1 MRLRELIF
9 GAITVALLAGYG
21 VLGGRLAPFVAP
33 GVAATPPPARP
44 VSAVPAP
51 MVSGSIAFILRGD
64 VFVLRNGQYA
74 DRTTEGRSLQPA
86 LSADGGTLYFART
99 EQIDGL
105 RRTDG
110 AVVNAQLGFSNIV
123 RKPASGGPEEIL
135 VKGLVAPAANRFH
148 DVKWYLSPAPSPDGK
163 RLATI
168 EGDDDGSA
176 DLVVFDIATKKAP
189 LVLSNGGDWADP
201 AWSPDGST
209 IVVTSYDKGEPQL
222 LFKPVDNRPSVAV
235 KGIPAG
241 EPYRASYSPDGKWLV
256 YTLRHDDGR
265 KNDLHAVEILTG
277 RDVALTS
284 DGTSW
289 NGVFSPDGRQ
299 VAYLHNEGF
308 TIDLWIKDLAQALSG
323 GLVGQTFKITRGE
336 GLDGG
341 SRPAWG
347 R

>member
-9 GAITVALLAGYG
+9 GAIAIALLAGYG
-21 VLGGRLAPFVAP
+21 ILGGRVAPFVAP
-33 GVAATPPPARP
+33 GAAATPTPARP

-51 MVSGSIAFILRGD
+51 MVSGTIAFILRGD

-74 DRTTEGRSLQPA
+74 DRTNEGRSVQPA
-86 LSADGGTLYFART
+86 LSADGATLYFARV

-123 RKPASGGPEEIL
+123 RKPSAGGPEEIV

-148 DVKWYLSPAPSPDGK
+148 DVRWYLSPALSPDGK

-176 DLVVFDIATKKAP
+176 DLVVFDLATKKP
-189 LVLSNGGDWADP
+189 LILSTGGDWADP

-209 IVVTSYDKGEPQL
+209 IVVTSYDRGEPQL
-222 LFKPVDNRPSVAV
+222 LLKSVDNRASTVV
-235 KGIPAG
+235 KGLPEG
-241 EPYRASYSPDGKWLV
+241 EPYRASYSPDGKWIV
-256 YTLRHDDGR
+256 YTLRHDAGR
-265 KNDLHAVEILTG
+265 KNDLHAVEVLTG

-284 DGTSW
+284 DGASW
-289 NGVFSPDGRQ
+289 NAVFSPDGRQ
-299 VAYLHNEGF
+299 VAFLHAEGF
-308 TIDLWIKDLAQALSG
+308 TIDLWIKDLADVLAG
-323 GLVGQTFKITRGE
+323 GRAGQTFRITRGE
-336 GLDGG
+336 GLDGA

>member
-9 GAITVALLAGYG
+9 GAIAVALLAGYA
-21 VLGGRLAPFVAP
+21 VLGGRVAPFVAP
-33 GVAATPPPARP
+33 GAAATPRPARP

-51 MVSGSIAFILRGD
+51 MVNGTIAFILRGD
-64 VFVLRNGQYA
+64 VFVLRNGQYT
-74 DRTTEGRSLQPA
+74 DRTSEGRSVQPA
-86 LSADGGTLYFART
+86 LSADGATLYFARL

-123 RKPASGGPEEIL
+123 RKPASGGAEEIL
-135 VKGLVAPAANRFH
+135 LKGLVAPAPNRFH
-148 DVKWYLSPAPSPDGK
+148 DVRWLLAPSVSPDGK
-163 RLATI
+163 RMAVI

-176 DLVVFDIATKKAP
+176 DLVVFDLATKKP
-189 LVLSNGGDWADP
+189 NVLSNGGDWADP
-201 AWSPDGST
+201 SWSPDGT
-209 IVVTSYDKGEPQL
+209 TLVVTSYDHGEPQL
-222 LFKPVDNRPSVAV
+222 LLKPVDNRPAV
-235 KGIPAG
+235 LIKGIPEG

-265 KNDLHAVEILTG
+265 RNDVHAVEISSAK
-277 RDVALTS
+277 DIALTS

-289 NGVFSPDGRQ
+289 NGIFSPDGRQ
-299 VAYLHNEGF
+299 IAFLHADGF
-308 TIDLWIKDLAQALSG
+308 TIDLWVRDLSGALSG
-323 GLVGQTFKITRGE
+323 GVGGQPFKITRGE
-336 GLDGG
+336 GIDGA